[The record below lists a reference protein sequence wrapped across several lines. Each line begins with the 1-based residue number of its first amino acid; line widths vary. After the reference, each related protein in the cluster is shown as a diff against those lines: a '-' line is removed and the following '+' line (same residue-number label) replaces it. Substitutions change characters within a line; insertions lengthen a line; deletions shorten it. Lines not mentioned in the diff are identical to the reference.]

1 MKLLIKQR
9 VFSWTDTYDI
19 FDEQGNAKYFVKA
32 EFLALGHQL
41 HVYDTGQREIG
52 RIQQRII
59 SFLPTF
65 DIATV
70 NGIEGSIQKKFTLFH
85 PEYEVNY
92 NGYRVEGDF
101 LGWEYDV
108 YQGSSVV
115 MHISKEL
122 LNWGDTYVID
132 ILNPRDEILG
142 LMLVI
147 AIDAANCSKKND

>member
-19 FDEQGNAKYFVKA
+19 YDEFGNAKYFVKA

-41 HVYDTGQREIG
+41 HVYDAGLREIG

>member
-9 VFSWTDTYDI
+9 VFSWTDAYDI
-19 FDEQGNAKYFVKA
+19 YDEFGNAKYFVKA

-41 HVYDTGQREIG
+41 HVYDASQREIG
-52 RIQQRII
+52 KIQQRIL

-65 DIATV
+65 DIETAD
-70 NGIEGSIQKKFTLFH
+70 GIQGSVQKKFTIFH

-92 NGYRVEGDF
+92 NGYRVEGDL

-122 LNWGDTYVID
+122 LNWGDTYIID